1 MNSCCG
7 RENWFSLGILPLSG
21 CPCPVDVSTPC
32 TCRQHEADPVYLL
45 KTNKREV
52 GKEGGIGKELE
63 RSEWEGRFDFKKFK
77 NMHV

>member
-1 MNSCCG
+1 M
-7 RENWFSLGILPLSG
+7 
-21 CPCPVDVSTPC
+21 
-32 TCRQHEADPVYLL
+32 YLL

-77 NMHV
+77 NVHV